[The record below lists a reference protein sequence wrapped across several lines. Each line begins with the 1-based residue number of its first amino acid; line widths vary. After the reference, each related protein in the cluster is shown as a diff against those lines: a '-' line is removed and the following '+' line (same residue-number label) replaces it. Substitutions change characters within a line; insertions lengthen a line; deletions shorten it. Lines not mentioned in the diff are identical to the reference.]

1 MSSAYPGP
9 YKSHVFNFLLRNY
22 RQFADT
28 CDRTLR
34 TARFATTTSLQILLY
49 PFYLLWQQTP
59 LADRRLQPGEQKSL
73 PQNGESVKIE
83 KPKNPLSRLWK
94 AIANFLPS
102 PPTPSPLLRSL
113 DETLAQLE
121 PQIQPATRAT
131 LNRLHTA
138 VWDGMDYLFGDKP
151 ADRQLPPPP
160 PPLPDPWAIA
170 DSPTRQLDAPE
181 PPPTSPKWRQLPQ
194 AEPLPTIPKTR
205 SKMIAQLNTLDRT
218 EIQTVPKSVNSLAA
232 KTPASRTTAIASPP
246 RSHSHRQVEAQPDWL
261 ETPARAIGYV
271 KHPLQHLLEGLDRL
285 MVALETAA
293 LKIWSWLR
301 ESGYFDKFNPKNR

>member
-34 TARFATTTSLQILLY
+34 TVRFATNSTLQILLY

-59 LADRRLQPGEQKSL
+59 LADRQLQPGKQKSL
-73 PQNGESVKIE
+73 PQNSESVKSSR
-83 KPKNPLSRLWK
+83 PKNPLSRLWN

-102 PPTPSPLLRSL
+102 PPMPSPLLQSL

-151 ADRQLPPPP
+151 ADRQVPPP

-170 DSPTRQLDAPE
+170 DSPTRQLDSPK
-181 PPPTSPKWRQLPQ
+181 PSQTSKKWRQLPQ

-205 SKMIAQLNTLDRT
+205 SKIIAQLNTLDHT

-246 RSHSHRQVEAQPDWL
+246 PSHSHRQVEAQPDWL

-285 MVALETAA
+285 MVAVETAA

-301 ESGYFDKFNPKNR
+301 ESGYFDQFNPKKR